1 MPHKHRRRQNKSFS
15 KKQVKQ
21 IKKISRANDEI
32 KQVLNTVA
40 LSSLVDGTSYALV
53 LPTIVQGDGDG
64 QRIGNSISPQMM
76 KYKIAINKVAS
87 TTSTL
92 CRVYVIQLFYNL
104 SQTSFLSTYR
114 NILPND
120 FFPRM
125 GDDSNVDSYRILFD
139 KTISLNG
146 DTDSSR
152 LMNINLKNVSKFLFS
167 GDAGL
172 PGDDYAKGNMAL
184 FITTLN
190 GSGTAITIDGNMKLK
205 YYDS

>member
-21 IKKISRANDEI
+21 IKKISRSNDEI

-40 LSSLVDGTSYALV
+40 LSSLVDGSSYALV
-53 LPTIVQGDGDG
+53 LPTIIQGDDDG
-64 QRIGNSISPQMM
+64 QRVGNSISPQML
-76 KYKIAINKVAS
+76 KYKIAVNKVAS

-92 CRVYVIQLFYNL
+92 CRVYVIQILYDMTQ
-104 SQTSFLSTYR
+104 STFLSTYR

-120 FFPRM
+120 FFPRLV
-125 GDDSNVDSYRILFD
+125 DDSNVDSYRILFD

-152 LMNINLKNVSKFLFS
+152 LMNINLKNVGKFIYN
-167 GDAGL
+167 GDAGV
-172 PGDDYAKGNMAL
+172 PGDDHARGDMAL

-190 GSGTAITIDGNMKLK
+190 SSGTAITVDGNMKLR